1 MAQQDEGI
9 MALMGA
15 GAGAPAMGATPE
27 DPPIDMYEFRKEAY
41 PVFKDAVRDVAP
53 EAYGEMQAMLSS
65 EVAAMGDMDPEE
77 IETMLEIVDYINEN
91 PEEYPQVRE
100 ALISGGMIDA
110 DDFPAEMDVEY
121 FATMEVVLQEALMQ
135 QRGEA
140 AQMAQGPVEMMPP
153 QGFAKGGIAEA
164 AQLVASKGRYGD
176 TMLAHITPA
185 EARMLKA
192 HGGSGTINPE
202 TGLPEYFRRAFRRV
216 TRAVTRPIKAV
227 AKAAKSVVKSVVSSP
242 IGRIVATVGLSMI
255 GVPPPLASALVTKAG
270 GGSWKDALKSA
281 AVSFLAGPSSPIAS
295 TVTRMTPFLSGLSP
309 AMQAGIR
316 SGLTATGAGLLTGS
330 NLKDA
335 AAMGITSGLMA
346 GLQTRQDP
354 APVSDAAVMTP
365 EQILAGDG
373 TAPVSGGVLP
383 AGTAIDP
390 MTGQVTPVGGGA
402 TGPGTPLGPL
412 SPDTAMQAATAA
424 PTAAQAPLGGGLQGP
439 ASFDPSGGVNYGLQ
453 SPTVAPGGN
462 VGLSDA
468 FLQGQAQ
475 TTPSAAPTPA
485 DAGAARPLMDTLGQT
500 ARGAGQVLTGDFREG
515 LGNIGTGLRETFM
528 PSGEAGLMRTY
539 GPAVAG
545 GLGIMAL
552 TGGFEQQPLQES
564 QFAQDM
570 RQPIDVP
577 PSLQRPI
584 QNLPGVVY
592 DEQGNIIGSQPWNP
606 YASAGFDQ
614 RPTEVATPGI
624 MSLPMPSAYLPPP
637 GAPTMGQGQVFQPY
651 NTASMYSNL
660 MQPRRFNTGGVAAL
674 AQGGYPRRIGQ
685 ISGPGTETSDDIPA
699 MLSDGE
705 FVMTARAV
713 RGAGNGDR
721 REGAKK
727 MYAMMHQLERNAAR
741 G

>member
-15 GAGAPAMGATPE
+15 QPGMGGMGATPE

-41 PVFKDAVRDVAP
+41 PVVKDSVREVAP

-65 EVAAMGDMDPEE
+65 ELAGAGDMDPEA
-77 IETMLEIVDYINEN
+77 IEQLLEIVDYINEN
-91 PEEYPQVRE
+91 PEEYPQIRE
-100 ALISGGMIDA
+100 ALIADGAIDA

-121 FATMEVVLQEALMQ
+121 FASMEVVLQEALMQ
-135 QRGEA
+135 QQGEM

-164 AQLVASKGRYGD
+164 AQLVASRGRYGD

-192 HGGSGTINPE
+192 RGGSGTINPE
-202 TGLPEYFRRAFRRV
+202 TGLPEYFIKKLFK
-216 TRAVTRPIKAV
+216 AVTKPIR
-227 AKAAKSVVKSVVSSP
+227 SVVKAVKKVVKKVVSSP

-255 GVPPPLASALVTKAG
+255 GVPPPVASALVTKAG

-281 AVSFLAGPSSPIAS
+281 AVSFLAGPTSPIAS
-295 TVTRMTPFLSGLSP
+295 TVGRMTPFLNNLSP
-309 AMQAGIR
+309 GLQAGIR

-330 NLKDA
+330 SLKEA
-335 AAMGITSGLMA
+335 ATMGMTSGLMA
-346 GLQTRQDP
+346 GLQARQDP
-354 APVSDAAVMTP
+354 APVSDAAGLTP
-365 EQILAGDG
+365 EQILGGEG
-373 TAPVSGGVLP
+373 TAPVPGGTLP
-383 AGTAIDP
+383 AGTALDP
-390 MTGQVTPVGGGA
+390 LTGQVTPVGGGA
-402 TGPGTPLGPL
+402 FGPSTDLGPL

-424 PTAAQAPLGGGLQGP
+424 PAAGQAPIDAGGGLRPP
-439 ASFDPSGGVNYGLQ
+439 ASFGPTGGVNYDLQ
-453 SPTVAPGGN
+453 APSIAPGATA
-462 VGLSDA
+462 LPES
-468 FLQGQAQ
+468 FLAGQQVTA
-475 TTPSAAPTPA
+475 PA
-485 DAGAARPLMDTLGQT
+485 DPGKALTLRETLGQT
-500 ARGAGQVLTGDFREG
+500 ARGAGQVLSGDFREG

-528 PSGEAGLMRTY
+528 PSGEANLMRQY

-545 GLGIMAL
+545 GLGLMAL

-570 RQPIDVP
+570 REPIDVP
-577 PSLQRPI
+577 PSLRKPI
-584 QNLPGVVY
+584 QNLPGVEY
-592 DEQGNIIGSQPWNP
+592 DEYGNIIGSRPWDP
-606 YASAGFDQ
+606 SANLG
-614 RPTEVATPGI
+614 PTEVATPGI
-624 MSLPMPSAYLPPP
+624 MSLQTPPSYTPPP
-637 GAPTMGQGQVFQPY
+637 GAPTMMGMGPVPQPY
-651 NTASMYSNL
+651 NTSAMYTNL
-660 MQPRRFNTGGVAAL
+660 MQPRRFNMGGVANL

-685 ISGPGTETSDDIPA
+685 IEGPGTETSDDIPA

-713 RGAGNGDR
+713 RGAGNGSR

-727 MYAMMHQLERNAAR
+727 MYAMMHQLEQNAAR